1 MESNISKTFE
11 KLKYNN
17 QFAIIPYVT
26 AGFPTLD
33 YTFEICKELEKR
45 GANLI
50 EIGIPFSDPIADGP
64 TIQKSCF
71 YALKNNICLKD
82 IFILLTN
89 LRNELTI
96 PIIVMTYLNIVYKF
110 GEEKFFKKI
119 RNCGVDGIILTDL
132 PPEESE
138 NIINLSREY
147 KIDTIFLITPVSN
160 TDRIKWIT
168 KITKGFIYIVS
179 TTGTTGA
186 RKNLIFNNLK
196 TMVKKVRAFSNIP
209 ACIGFGIS
217 KKEHI
222 LEISKFADGAIIGS
236 AIIDKID
243 NCISKKITGPK
254 LVKIVGDYFEYFIP

>member
-11 KLKYNN
+11 SLKCNN
-17 QFAIIPYVT
+17 KFAIIPYVT

-33 YTFEICKELEKR
+33 YSFRICKELEKR

-71 YALKNNICLKD
+71 TALKNNIKLTT
-82 IFILLTN
+82 IFNLLSN
-89 LRNELTI
+89 LSNELSI

-119 RNCGVDGIILTDL
+119 KDCGVDGIILTDL
-132 PPEESE
+132 PPEESK
-138 NIINLSREY
+138 NFLQLSNEY
-147 KIDTIFLITPVSN
+147 KIDTIFLITPVSSEE
-160 TDRIKWIT
+160 RIKWVST
-168 KITKGFIYIVS
+168 ITKGFIYIVS

-186 RKNLIFNNLK
+186 RKKLFLNNLK
-196 TMVKKVRAFSNIP
+196 SMIKKVRKFSNKP

-222 LEISKFADGAIIGS
+222 KAISKFADGAIIGS
-236 AIIDKID
+236 AIIDKIEH
-243 NCISKKITGPK
+243 CISKKMTAQK
-254 LVKIVGDYFEYFIP
+254 LIKTIGDYFESLTL